1 MEYKSGIVN
10 DVLVKIENLN
20 LEEKEYLS
28 EILSRR
34 LIELR
39 RKAIAKRAKEA
50 EEAYRKG
57 KVKSGSFDDLWND
70 LND

>member
-1 MEYKSGIVN
+1 MEHKSGIVN
-10 DVLVKIENLN
+10 EVLGKIENLN
-20 LEEKEYLS
+20 IGEQEYLS

-57 KVKSGSFDDLWND
+57 KVKSGTFDDLWND

>member
-39 RKAIAKRAKEA
+39 RKAIAKRSKEA

-57 KVKSGSFDDLWND
+57 KVKSGTFDK
-70 LND
+70 

>member
-1 MEYKSGIVN
+1 MEHKSGIVN
-10 DVLVKIENLN
+10 EVLGKIENLN
-20 LEEKEYLS
+20 IGEQEYLS

-50 EEAYRKG
+50 EESYRKG
-57 KVKSGSFDDLWND
+57 NVKSGTFDDLWKD